1 MIIREH
7 IDFQRGIDPK
17 QSMDIGLFAKINKI
31 TSSDLEFLK
40 IYTNGE
46 GNGHIDLEY
55 FKEIYESSSSLEKYI
70 ERVQEVYKLLA
81 PYKYLF
87 GDNFGEDM
95 KKEMKEYVKSYLKN
109 PNYNYAYNC
118 DIMEEGDF
126 DVFFCE
132 IELPSA
138 ELLGK
143 KSIKESL
150 DFERGKDPK
159 EVLELGLPAKVK
171 NGLWGLSRERG
182 TGSINI
188 MGNRNESWLEVSD
201 YSADAD
207 TFLKNVERNFGD
219 QFFSDIEQRN
229 ILKRGGSWQCK
240 FRLMIKPEYRELFK
254 NAFDAEGFIKESINF
269 ERGGDPMDTMEI
281 GRVEE
286 RKQKMIDEI
295 TSEDPS
301 KWTGSSVLGAFIHYR
316 IPRGTQWNLKKFE
329 DSTLKELQ
337 YTLAYIQKWNKIDKK
352 FKVFDGPAS
361 TVQEALGFERGMD
374 PKYAMDIGKF
384 KSAYME
390 GRGKCSVIEVKK
402 YKEFT
407 PEELDSLG
415 QWYGSSLSRGN
426 KEKTDPE
433 TTWIKIKRDE
443 AATSRGEIEWMDLER
458 FEELKKKGRW
468 MDPQWEKRHG
478 KWYLKKSIRENM
490 KFERGQDPKNFM
502 KIGYIRP
509 VNQLKKD
516 YDWIQELVQSHG
528 YLEFQTP
535 FRNEAMDLIE
545 DNKHFGW
552 GNIHYNFKNMSRE
565 QLYPFEQLVQKYTK
579 LLGLNEP
586 QR

>member
-70 ERVQEVYKLLA
+70 ERVQEVYKLLE
-81 PYKYLF
+81 PYEYLF

-109 PNYNYAYNC
+109 PKYNYAYNC

-150 DFERGKDPK
+150 DFKRGKDPK

-188 MGNRNESWLEVSD
+188 MGNRNDAWLEVTD

-240 FRLMIKPEYRELFK
+240 FRLMIKPEYKALFK
-254 NAFDAEGFIKESINF
+254 NAFDAEGYIKES
-269 ERGGDPMDTMEI
+269 
-281 GRVEE
+281 
-286 RKQKMIDEI
+286 
-295 TSEDPS
+295 
-301 KWTGSSVLGAFIHYR
+301 L
-316 IPRGTQWNLKKFE
+316 
-329 DSTLKELQ
+329 
-337 YTLAYIQKWNKIDKK
+337 
-352 FKVFDGPAS
+352 
-361 TVQEALGFERGMD
+361 
-374 PKYAMDIGKF
+374 
-384 KSAYME
+384 
-390 GRGKCSVIEVKK
+390 
-402 YKEFT
+402 
-407 PEELDSLG
+407 
-415 QWYGSSLSRGN
+415 
-426 KEKTDPE
+426 
-433 TTWIKIKRDE
+433 
-443 AATSRGEIEWMDLER
+443 
-458 FEELKKKGRW
+458 
-468 MDPQWEKRHG
+468 
-478 KWYLKKSIRENM
+478 
-490 KFERGQDPKNFM
+490 KFERGKNPYKAM
-502 KIGYIRP
+502 EIGYIRP